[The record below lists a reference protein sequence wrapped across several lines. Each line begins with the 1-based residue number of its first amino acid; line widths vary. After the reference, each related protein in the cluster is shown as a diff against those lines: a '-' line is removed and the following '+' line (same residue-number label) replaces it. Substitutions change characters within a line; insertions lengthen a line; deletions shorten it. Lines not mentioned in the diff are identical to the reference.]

1 MIRSLA
7 GAIQFLTVVRVPA
20 TAQPASPGAAAAWF
34 PLVGAALGAAGAGVF
49 LGLGHFLPIS
59 LAALATV
66 AFWAAISGV
75 LHEDGLADAADA
87 LRAGRS
93 QDRVVAILKDPRIGT
108 FGAVAVAISILARWQ
123 ALEYMLAPNVWI
135 ACIAAQAV
143 PRAAMVGL
151 AWTSR
156 PAGSGLGHALTSTL
170 TTPIALFALAQGL
183 IAAMLCGVQLGLMLI
198 AGAYVIARLARWY
211 FYSRLGGVNGDCL
224 GATEQILEIYAL
236 LLFTVKL

>member
-1 MIRSLA
+1 MRSLT
-7 GAIQFLTVVRVPA
+7 GAIQFLTVIRMPEAAEPVA
-20 TAQPASPGAAAAWF
+20 PGRAAMWF
-34 PLVGAALGAAGAGVF
+34 PIVGAVLGAAGGGMF
-49 LGLGHFLPIS
+49 LVLRIILPVS

-93 QDRVVAILKDPRIGT
+93 QEGMLAILKDPRIGT

-123 ALEYMLAPNVWI
+123 ALQYMLAPNVLL
-135 ACIAAQAV
+135 ACVAAQAV

-156 PAGSGLGHALTSTL
+156 PVGTGLGQAFSAPLST
-170 TTPIALFALAQGL
+170 PAALFALAQGAVAALATGVREGVLLVLGAYL
-183 IAAMLCGVQLGLMLI
+183 IARAS
-198 AGAYVIARLARWY
+198 RWY
-211 FYSRLGGVNGDCL
+211 FYRRLGGVNGDCL
-224 GATEQILEIYAL
+224 GATEQLLEIYAL
-236 LLFTVKL
+236 LLFTIKL